1 MDHPLNGNLR
11 SSPGTSSEARL
22 RRLFL
27 FVSSCSF
34 VSSLLRGSRW
44 RRRVCTPVE
53 CSFGEMGGGLIGVAI
68 VKVCFKWFS
77 GFIEV
82 VWGWRYDRDRLST
95 NYLRL
100 RSFVSISIDVKG
112 KKNQLR
118 SRHGSIKFI
127 DIYPERTRR
136 YFVFH
141 ELQDFPR
148 TVLRSAYFID
158 QTL

>member
-27 FVSSCSF
+27 FVPSCSF
-34 VSSLLRGSRW
+34 VSSLLRESRW

-53 CSFGEMGGGLIGVAI
+53 CSFGGMGGGLIGVAI

-82 VWGWRYDRDRLST
+82 VWGWRYDRNRLST

-112 KKNQLR
+112 EKNQLR
-118 SRHGSIKFI
+118 SRHGSIRFI
-127 DIYPERTRR
+127 VIYPRGTRR

-141 ELQDFPR
+141 ELQDFR
-148 TVLRSAYFID
+148 WMVLRSACFID

>member
-11 SSPGTSSEARL
+11 SSPGTSFGARL

-27 FVSSCSF
+27 FVW
-34 VSSLLRGSRW
+34 SLLRGSRW

-53 CSFGEMGGGLIGVAI
+53 CSSGEMGGGLIGVAI

-77 GFIEV
+77 GFIKV

-118 SRHGSIKFI
+118 SRHRSIKFI
-127 DIYPERTRR
+127 VTYPRRTRR

-141 ELQDFPR
+141 ELQDFPWM
-148 TVLRSAYFID
+148 VLRSTCFID